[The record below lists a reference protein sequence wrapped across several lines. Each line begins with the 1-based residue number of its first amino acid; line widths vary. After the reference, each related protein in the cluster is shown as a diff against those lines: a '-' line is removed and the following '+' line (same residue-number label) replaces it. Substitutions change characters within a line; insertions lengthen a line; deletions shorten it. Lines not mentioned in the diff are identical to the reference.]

1 MQNLSKYGVF
11 SGPYFPAFGL
21 KQRDAKA
28 RTRKNSVIGHFS
40 HNVYNNKEIDV
51 TQDRRN
57 IMLRRIIG
65 KNNAGIICVNVASI
79 N

>member
-51 TQDRRN
+51 TQDCRN